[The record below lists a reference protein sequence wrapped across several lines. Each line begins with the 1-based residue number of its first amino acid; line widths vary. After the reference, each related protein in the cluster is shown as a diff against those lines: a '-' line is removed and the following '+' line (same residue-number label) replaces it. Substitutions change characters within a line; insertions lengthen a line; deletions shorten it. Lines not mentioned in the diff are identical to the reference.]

1 MSGFTKLVPE
11 IVQSSIWNESSDVRI
26 VWITLL
32 AVKNADG
39 YVRGDVRTL
48 SRLANVS
55 IEAAQKAVE
64 AFLSPDPYSHTPD
77 NEGRRIGQAPG
88 GWIVLN
94 HAKYR
99 GRDMQSEHAE
109 YVRAWRAKK
118 DAEGKSVNKC
128 ESHVTICD
136 SQVKHPSVSV
146 SVSASVS
153 GEGGVGE
160 GEQSPPDRVPDKVGD
175 ANPIASASLST
186 STSTSIPM
194 TRVPPAYV
202 EHGEL
207 RKVRL
212 TADEHAKLTHTHGPA
227 RLAQGIDVL
236 DAYIAAHGKR
246 YKSHYAVLK
255 AGSWVWDRV
264 AGQGHPP
271 AAQNALRGGFKR
283 VQEAPAEP
291 NRRTPEEWDRIIAAD
306 EARKQG
312 AKA

>member
-1 MSGFTKLVPE
+1 MNGDGFTKLFSS
-11 IVQSSIWNESSDVRI
+11 ILTSSIWSEDNNTRI
-26 VWITLL
+26 LWITML
-32 AVKNADG
+32 ACTDKDGFCQAAVPGLAAIARLTVADT
-39 YVRGDVRTL
+39 VAA
-48 SRLANVS
+48 LAKL
-55 IEAAQKAVE
+55 EG
-64 AFLSPDPYSHTPD
+64 PDPFSRTQDH
-77 NEGRRIGQAPG
+77 EGRRIEKIDG
-88 GWIVLN
+88 GWMVLN

-99 GRDMQSEHAE
+99 DRDRAE
-109 YVRAWRAKK
+109 KRREYQEDLMRERRAKE
-118 DAEGKSVNKC
+118 AEKALAGANNMLTGANK
-128 ESHVTICD
+128 ELTGANS
-136 SQVKHPSVSV
+136 SASVSV

-160 GEQSPPDRVPDKVGD
+160 GGP
-175 ANPIASASLST
+175 
-186 STSTSIPM
+186 
-194 TRVPPAYV
+194 PPAPPAPPAFAEY
-202 EHGEL
+202 GEL

-264 AGQGHPP
+264 AGQGQPP
-271 AAQNALRGGFKR
+271 AAQNALRGGFQR

-306 EARKQG
+306 EARKKG